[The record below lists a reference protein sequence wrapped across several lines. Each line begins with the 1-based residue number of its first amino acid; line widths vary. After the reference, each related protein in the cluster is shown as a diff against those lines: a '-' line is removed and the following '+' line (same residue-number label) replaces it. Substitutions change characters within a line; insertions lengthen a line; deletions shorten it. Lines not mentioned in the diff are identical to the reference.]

1 MNASDAE
8 PNRKLLTDQVPAL
21 GSQKTSDRFGWIY
34 IFLCNW
40 TFGASYTVEGC
51 PTCPSVHLRVGEVG
65 QMDKLD
71 RVWLSHRV
79 RSQSVTTVAA
89 FLYFAAFRH
98 PLKRLGTE
106 VIIEVS
112 ILGDVLRSLSA
123 VSERRADQTSCLAS
137 EDSEV

>member
-1 MNASDAE
+1 MTRS
-8 PNRKLLTDQVPAL
+8 
-21 GSQKTSDRFGWIY
+21 
-34 IFLCNW
+34 LC
-40 TFGASYTVEGC
+40 SLDIQLSESPKGC
-51 PTCPSVHLRVGEVG
+51 PTFPSVHLRVGEVG